1 MTLAEKP
8 SDAEYIEIPELAKR
22 WKLTEDQVKR
32 LLNPRLPVRVCPNYI
47 DPEYVLPV
55 GGKRVLFSYI
65 AKWPP
70 LLKKTKGDA

>member
-1 MTLAEKP
+1 MTLSEKP

-22 WKLTEDQVKR
+22 WKCTEDQAKR
-32 LLNPRLPVRVCPNYI
+32 YLNPKLPARVCPWYI

-70 LLKKTKGDA
+70 LVKKTKANA